1 MVLDPLATAQQMNDR
16 TLGAIT
22 ATSHPFLETELKAA
36 SRLIRNECRWH
47 IAPVVEVVRKVRKR
61 HRHEIW
67 VPAMEITAVRISTH
81 GGVATDLADD
91 EFDPD
96 TGWTAWS
103 GDRYT
108 LTYTAG
114 FAEVPDDLVTLT
126 LQIAAR
132 ALGAPLG
139 VVREQSL
146 TSSVTW
152 SATAPG
158 VAGGD
163 VLMQH
168 ELDQLAE
175 YRIGRLP

>member
-1 MVLDPLATAQQMNDR
+1 MALEPFATEQQMNDR

-22 ATSHPFLETELKAA
+22 TSSHPFLSAELKAA
-36 SRLIRNECRWH
+36 SKLIRNECRWH
-47 IAPVVEVVRKVRKR
+47 IAKEETLTLRRVLPFAEAV
-61 HRHEIW
+61 W
-67 VPAMEITAVRISTH
+67 LPAMKISELTSAKID
-81 GGVATDLADD
+81 GTLVDPAAI
-91 EFDPD
+91 EFDEQ
-96 TGWTAWS
+96 TGWTNLC
-103 GDRYT
+103 GRRIEVVFR
-108 LTYTAG
+108 AG
-114 FAEVPDDLVTLT
+114 FTEVPDDLVTLT